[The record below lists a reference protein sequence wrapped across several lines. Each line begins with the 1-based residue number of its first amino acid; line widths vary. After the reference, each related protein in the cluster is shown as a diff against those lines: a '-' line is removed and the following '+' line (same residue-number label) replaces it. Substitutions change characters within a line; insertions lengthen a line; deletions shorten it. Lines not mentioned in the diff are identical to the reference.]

1 MALLKFFVDSSDV
14 LSFVIFLKAGFLKV
28 SEEVI
33 IELLD
38 CSSKS
43 EPELRAK
50 EIIAQLQGKGLSLEK
65 ILVLKENCSFGT
77 PHQILVKLYE
87 LIYLDPEKETAENPE
102 LYQKSLITL
111 LDLVFEMERNGLNTL
126 PHVVKELERLK
137 SQKIQ
142 GAEEGKNNSIS
153 LMTIHKSKGLEY
165 PLIALV
171 ETADSWF
178 RFDRYWLKANN
189 GVYYCGT
196 SQQMPKE
203 DPAFSQVF
211 TETQKTMHQETIRLL
226 YVALTRSSQYL
237 YVSAHKVKSSTG
249 FGFYASLLRC
259 FKRSSNLEEEG
270 FRYFLKASQDLDL
283 EAKSKVQVT
292 SSAPVKYI
300 KSISSHIE
308 TKVVHPHNSVAHEE
322 LVYSPSQG
330 LRVSEALKALIGTF
344 IHKTFELHCKG
355 QDLNLELLW
364 QQDLASDL
372 VFIRERLSEKRR
384 KTLRILFLLK
394 LKST

>member
-1 MALLKFFVDSSDV
+1 M
-14 LSFVIFLKAGFLKV
+14 
-28 SEEVI
+28 
-33 IELLD
+33 
-38 CSSKS
+38 
-43 EPELRAK
+43 
-50 EIIAQLQGKGLSLEK
+50 
-65 ILVLKENCSFGT
+65 
-77 PHQILVKLYE
+77 
-87 LIYLDPEKETAENPE
+87 
-102 LYQKSLITL
+102 
-111 LDLVFEMERNGLNTL
+111 
-126 PHVVKELERLK
+126 VKELERLK

-344 IHKTFELHCKG
+344 IHKTFELYCKG

-384 KTLRILFLLK
+384 ENLKNSVLAEIEINLNSEDFKKLLADSEEILPELPVVHMQGQKLLIGTLDLLVRKKDGTLLLVDYKTSECSEDMDLK
-394 LKST
+394 QFCVERNYHLQLYSYRKAVAEIYPGSKIKSLIWLTKVQKSEFF